1 MIYVF
6 ATVKTKPG
14 MVSRALDF
22 YRALVPQVI
31 ANEAG
36 CLEYVPT
43 TDLDLGFPNQTLDS
57 DMIVVTERWMTIK
70 DFRAHLDMPH
80 SIEFRSS
87 IQSILA
93 ERITIRITQS
103 AI

>member
-1 MIYVF
+1 MIYVL
-6 ATVKTKPG
+6 ASVKTKPG

-22 YRALVPQVI
+22 YRVLVPQVM

-43 TDLDLGFPNQTLDS
+43 ADLDLGLPNQTLDH
-57 DMIVVTERWMTIK
+57 DQIVVTERWRTIE

-80 SIEFRSS
+80 SIAFRSN
-87 IQSILA
+87 IQHLLA
-93 ERITIRITQS
+93 ERITIKITQS